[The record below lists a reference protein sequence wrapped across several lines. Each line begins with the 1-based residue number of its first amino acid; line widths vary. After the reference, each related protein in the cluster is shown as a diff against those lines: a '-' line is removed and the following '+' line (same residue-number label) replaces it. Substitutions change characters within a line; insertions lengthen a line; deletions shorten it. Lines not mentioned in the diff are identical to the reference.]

1 MAGRSQRRGIL
12 PLQSAQSVELDGNFT
27 EEWGD
32 CLYLE
37 TVMEH
42 GTSGKHLV
50 EIEIVESPEDR
61 KEDFYLVS
69 LIVAG

>member
-1 MAGRSQRRGIL
+1 MAGRSQGRGIL

-42 GTSGKHLV
+42 GTPGKHLV

-69 LIVAG
+69 LIVAE